1 MCTIHSSSPYNH
13 CYFWNSYID
22 IKMTLKTRYTF
33 VYNGLICCHI
43 QSDRVV
49 FHFDFFFFVIERSKI
64 SILILSLLLVISI
77 IIIYY
82 LIFVYKN
89 SRTKSSFKIKIRV
102 LYISSFNCLL
112 FLKNMFSAFLLKQKL
127 TIYPASVFL
136 FSV

>member
-49 FHFDFFFFVIERSKI
+49 FHFDFFFCNWTKQNINTYTEFTPCYINNYY
-64 SILILSLLLVISI
+64 ILFNFRLQ
-77 IIIYY
+77 
-82 LIFVYKN
+82 K

-112 FLKNMFSAFLLKQKL
+112 FLKNLFSAFLLKQKL
-127 TIYPASVFL
+127 TIYPTSVFL

>member
-1 MCTIHSSSPYNH
+1 
-13 CYFWNSYID
+13 
-22 IKMTLKTRYTF
+22 MTLKTRYTC
-33 VYNGLICCHI
+33 VYNGSICCHI

-64 SILILSLLLVISI
+64 SILILSLLLFILI

-89 SRTKSSFKIKIRV
+89 SRTKSSFKIMIRV

-112 FLKNMFSAFLLKQKL
+112 FLKNLFSAFLLKQKL

>member
-49 FHFDFFFFVIERSKI
+49 FHFDFFFVIERSKI
-64 SILILSLLLVISI
+64 SILILSLLLFISI

-89 SRTKSSFKIKIRV
+89 QEQNPLLKSRSVFCIYPV
-102 LYISSFNCLL
+102 LIVYC
-112 FLKNMFSAFLLKQKL
+112 FLKICFLPF
-127 TIYPASVFL
+127 Y
-136 FSV
+136 

>member
-49 FHFDFFFFVIERSKI
+49 FHFDLFFVIERSKI

-89 SRTKSSFKIKIRV
+89 SRTKSSFKIMIRV

-112 FLKNMFSAFLLKQKL
+112 FLKNLFSAFLLKQKL